1 MSSFAWLASLWRGQ
15 DGDEDSPKTPPP
27 GALGGR
33 SQQSPKTGRIESE
46 FRWPDS
52 TESGWPLSTE
62 TPGRIQ
68 PNFAPKRILQRIE
81 RKILSM
87 RIIWQI
93 AARRKLTQILAFI
106 SADSPTEAKKYTN
119 ELFDRTNSIL
129 AFPEIGKVYN
139 ISGDSVVRII
149 VIDKTKSVLYRVDRD
164 KILILNIFDNRQDW
178 KIST

>member
-1 MSSFAWLASLWRGQ
+1 
-15 DGDEDSPKTPPP
+15 
-27 GALGGR
+27 
-33 SQQSPKTGRIESE
+33 
-46 FRWPDS
+46 
-52 TESGWPLSTE
+52 
-62 TPGRIQ
+62 
-68 PNFAPKRILQRIE
+68 
-81 RKILSM
+81 M